1 MGLDQYL
8 SASEYI
14 SRVDYTADTLVENPL
29 FKQMCEQFDV
39 SLDPTGFA
47 GIAIEFPMGYW
58 RKANQIHNWFVLNVQ
73 DGDDNCGS
81 YYVSRENLEELK
93 DLCVQVLADPE
104 LAEDLLPTSSG
115 FFFGST
121 EYDSGYASDLKNTI
135 EIIDRCLS
143 SRFSGFEYSSSW

>member
-8 SASEYI
+8 SASAYI
-14 SRVDYTADTLVENPL
+14 PHGNYTVNDYVANPV
-29 FKQMCEQFDV
+29 FKQLVEQFDV
-39 SLDPTGFA
+39 TPDPTGFA
-47 GIAIEFPMGYW
+47 GISIEFPMGYW

-121 EYDSGYASDLKNTI
+121 DYDSGYASDLMETI

-143 SRFSGFEYSSSW
+143 SRFSGFQYSSSW